1 MKSKINWPVGRA
13 WFVHFYTALGLVMAL
28 LATLAISR
36 GRAFEAAL
44 WIALAMAIDGTDG
57 NMARAWEVK
66 KYAPTFDGRKL
77 DDITDYLTYTFIP
90 VFFMHQFAIVSGGWR
105 WTLFAVLLASAY
117 GFCNT
122 RAKTEDGFFTGFPS
136 YWNAV
141 ALYLFW
147 LQFPNWLSGTLLLV
161 LALFTFIPMKFI
173 SFNQTRPLRKT
184 DRILFAVWA
193 VVLVY
198 LLANFEAPD
207 HRMLY
212 FSLFYPV
219 FYFAAS
225 AWLHWQTGRSRTSRS

>member
-1 MKSKINWPVGRA
+1 MKRKINLQVCRA

-36 GRAFEAAL
+36 GDPFDAAL

-57 NMARAWEVK
+57 NMARAWQVK
-66 KYAPTFDGRKL
+66 KYVPAFDGRKL

-90 VFFMHQFAIVSGGWR
+90 VFFMYQFGIASGR
-105 WTLFAVLLASAY
+105 WQWVLFAVLMASAY

-122 RAKTEDGFFTGFPS
+122 HAKTDDGFFTGFPS

-147 LQFPNWLSGTLLLV
+147 LKFPNWLAGTLLLV

-173 SFNQTRPLRKT
+173 SFNQTRQLRKT
-184 DRILFAVWA
+184 DRTLFTIWA

-198 LLANFEAPD
+198 LMANFEDPD
-207 HRMLY
+207 RLVLH

-225 AWLHWQTGRSRTSRS
+225 AWLHWQTGRSRALM